1 LATIVY
7 TRYAHKAEK
16 PIIDLGEARDKVLIA
31 KDCVAVTILDKG
43 TGTFILHFIFFDGTE
58 LTLDQDEV
66 ASGDV
71 FEWDIHELRIT
82 NTAQAGLT
90 LKLLIDYQIVE
101 WAEG

>member
-31 KDCVAVTILDKG
+31 KDCVAVKILDKG
-43 TGTFILHFIFFDGTE
+43 TGTFTLHFIFFDATE
-58 LTLDQDEV
+58 IELSQAEV
-66 ASGDV
+66 SNGDM
-71 FEWDIHELRIT
+71 FKWDIHELRIT

-90 LKLLIDYQIVE
+90 LKLLIDYQIVK